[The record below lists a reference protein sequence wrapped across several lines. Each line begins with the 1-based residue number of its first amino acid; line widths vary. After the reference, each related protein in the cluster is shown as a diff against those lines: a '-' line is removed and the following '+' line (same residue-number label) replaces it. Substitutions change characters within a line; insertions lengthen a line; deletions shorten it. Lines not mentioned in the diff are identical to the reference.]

1 MQAES
6 RIWDKD
12 AVQALI
18 ATNDKALSR
27 PLSMTPRAIKPKGV
41 TPSHDGRPSV
51 SRRWATEPFP
61 RSWKLSSVS
70 SEISRTSP
78 TVFRPAAANTLRMR
92 AGSSTSPIGV
102 SSGSSGVG
110 SSSLGSLTS
119 SSPSA
124 PTCRKIGDQSPNANR
139 GRAVGPRMR
148 GGLTGNFPARDLE
161 NAPAPLPRAAANV
174 SHSSSSAYWP

>member
-1 MQAES
+1 MPNG
-6 RIWDKD
+6 
-12 AVQALI
+12 L
-18 ATNDKALSR
+18 
-27 PLSMTPRAIKPKGV
+27 
-41 TPSHDGRPSV
+41 TPSQDARPSV

-78 TVFRPAAANTLRMR
+78 TVFRPAAANTFRMR

-119 SSPSA
+119 SSPSRSA
-124 PTCRKIGDQSPNANR
+124 DVSGAEIGDRIPNANR
-139 GRAVGPRMR
+139 RRELLAWDASSGGWYVGSPRPGKRIGAATARRRDPSIGRRSWQPRWPSQR
-148 GGLTGNFPARDLE
+148 PRSQVPARRRV
-161 NAPAPLPRAAANV
+161 PF
-174 SHSSSSAYWP
+174 